1 MARKTANQVTDLV
14 LAYGSDPRNHWFTD
28 PHNDETAAIQ
38 PAIAALSPADFTAF
52 FNDFT
57 QYIRVENGMGDIIM
71 TGNGLKQCPDWASL
85 ALYVFNLQ

>member
-14 LAYGSDPRNHWFTD
+14 LAYGSDPRNRWFTD
-28 PHNDETAAIQ
+28 PHDDETAAIQ
-38 PAIAALSPADFTAF
+38 PAISALSAADFTAF

-57 QYIRVENGMGDIIM
+57 QYIRVDNGMADVIM
-71 TGNGLKQCPDWASL
+71 TGRGLKTCPDWASL